1 MKQLTTDD
9 FRAEIKGQI
18 ARAKARGAKSVEI
31 NAGEI
36 HRKLG
41 GYPGTDHRMPMCC
54 EAMRSLMQA
63 GDAVVSEPPSGRGA
77 SLTIRY
83 ALGN

>member
-1 MKQLTTDD
+1 MLTTDD
-9 FRAEIKGQI
+9 FRTEVLAQLRRGET
-18 ARAKARGAKSVEI
+18 RGAPSLEI

-41 GYPGTDHRMPMCC
+41 GYPGAGHRMPMCC
-54 EAMRSLMQA
+54 EAMRGLMKA
-63 GDAVVSEPPSGRGA
+63 GDMVVSEPPSGRGA

-83 ALGN
+83 RLPR